1 MNYIKFA
8 FIILIAAAGLQ
19 VTAQK
24 KPASKGKAVTK
35 FKAPKLQTFL
45 GTYKDSAGVS
55 AAEAN
60 NLIATPLKIT
70 DAKKNEYSIS
80 SYQFVYK
87 KRGVTEDEKTEKI
100 SPVTTISADRF
111 KVSPLPAVWV
121 NTIQQQLKAGEE
133 FFFFDVIA
141 KDAQGRVMYAPN
153 LKITIL

>member
-8 FIILIAAAGLQ
+8 FVILIAAAGLQ
-19 VTAQK
+19 ATAQK
-24 KPASKGKAVTK
+24 KSAAKVKAVTK

-45 GTYKDSAGVS
+45 GSYKDSAGVS
-55 AAEAN
+55 VTEAS
-60 NLIATPLKIT
+60 NLIATPLKIM
-70 DAKKNEYSIS
+70 DAKKNEYNIS

-100 SPVTTISADRF
+100 SPVITISADRF

-141 KDAQGRVMYAPN
+141 KDTQGRVMYAPN
-153 LKITIL
+153 LKLTIL